1 MMFVISKLVIVLL
14 SPVLWIVIVFVW
26 AWLSKKAARKKR
38 CYTAGIIMLLF
49 FTNPFI
55 ISQLILAYQP
65 EKVTLGAG
73 ENYSAG
79 ILLGGFAGKNKTDQ
93 QTYFS
98 EQSDRF
104 IQAALLYKTGHIQ
117 KIIVA
122 AGDGTVFNRD
132 TFREGDFIQQQL
144 IAIGIPPEAIAL
156 DRDSRNTAENA
167 ANTKKIIDSL
177 QLPPPYLLVTSAMHI
192 PRAKKTFIRAGI
204 AVIPYP
210 AAFFV
215 RPPDSTVPTDYMLPS
230 ANALKNWDMYLRE
243 ITGSLMYWITGR
255 G

>member
-1 MMFVISKLVIVLL
+1 MMFAISKLVIVLL
-14 SPVLWIVIVFVW
+14 NPVLWIVIVFVW
-26 AWLSKKAARKKR
+26 GWISKKAVRKKR
-38 CYTAGIIMLLF
+38 CYITGIIMLLF

-55 ISQLILAYQP
+55 INQLILAYQP
-65 EKVTLGAG
+65 AKVTLRPD
-73 ENYSAG
+73 EKYSAG
-79 ILLGGFAGKNKTDQ
+79 ILLGGFAGKNDTDN

-104 IQAALLYKTGHIQ
+104 IQTTLLYKTGHIQ

-122 AGDGTVFNRD
+122 AGDGSVFNRGA
-132 TFREGDFIQQQL
+132 FREGDFIREQL
-144 IAIGIPPEAIAL
+144 IIMGIPPEAIAL

-167 ANTKKIIDSL
+167 ANARKIIDSL
-177 QLPPPYLLVTSAMHI
+177 QLAPPYLLITSAIHI
-192 PRAKKTFIRAGI
+192 PRAKRTFMKAGVDI
-204 AVIPYP
+204 IPYP

-215 RPPDSTVPTDYMLPS
+215 KPPDSVVPTDYILPS

-243 ITGSLMYWITGR
+243 VTGSLMYWITGR

>member
-14 SPVLWIVIVFVW
+14 SPILWILFVFVW
-26 AWLSKKAARKKR
+26 GLFSKKAARKKR
-38 CYTAGIIMLLF
+38 CYIAGIIMLLF

-55 ISQLILAYQP
+55 INKLILAYQP
-65 EKVTLGAG
+65 KKVTLRTD

-79 ILLGGFAGKNKTDQ
+79 ILLGGFAGMNKTDH

-104 IQAALLYKTGHIQ
+104 IQAMLLYKTGHIK

-122 AGDGTVFNRD
+122 AGDGSVFNRGD
-132 TFREGDFIQQQL
+132 FREGDFVQEQL
-144 IAIGIPPEAIAL
+144 IAMGISATDIAV

-167 ANTKKIIDSL
+167 INAKKIIDSL
-177 QLPPPYLLVTSAMHI
+177 RLSPPYVLITSALHI
-192 PRAKKTFIRAGI
+192 PRAQKTFTKAGI
-204 AVIPYP
+204 EVIPYP

-215 RPPDSTVPTDYMLPS
+215 RPPDSVVPTDYILPS

>member
-14 SPVLWIVIVFVW
+14 SPILWILFVFVW
-26 AWLSKKAARKKR
+26 GLFSKKAARKKR
-38 CYTAGIIMLLF
+38 CYIAGIIMLLF

-55 ISQLILAYQP
+55 INKLILAYQP
-65 EKVTLGAG
+65 KKVTLRTD

-79 ILLGGFAGKNKTDQ
+79 ILLGGFAGMNKTDH

-104 IQAALLYKTGHIQ
+104 IQAMLLYKTGHIK

-122 AGDGTVFNRD
+122 AGDGSVFNRGD
-132 TFREGDFIQQQL
+132 FREGDFVQEQL
-144 IAIGIPPEAIAL
+144 IAMGISATDIAV

-167 ANTKKIIDSL
+167 INAKKIIDSL
-177 QLPPPYLLVTSAMHI
+177 RLSPPYVLITSALHI
-192 PRAKKTFIRAGI
+192 PSAQKTFTKAGI
-204 AVIPYP
+204 EVIPYP

-215 RPPDSTVPTDYMLPS
+215 RPPDSVVPTDYILPS

-243 ITGSLMYWITGR
+243 ITGSLLYWITGR

>member
-1 MMFVISKLVIVLL
+1 MFVISKLVIVLL
-14 SPVLWIVIVFVW
+14 SPILWILFVFVW
-26 AWLSKKAARKKR
+26 GLFSKKAARKKR
-38 CYTAGIIMLLF
+38 CYIAGIIMLLF

-55 ISQLILAYQP
+55 INKLILAYQP
-65 EKVTLGAG
+65 KKVTLRTD

-79 ILLGGFAGKNKTDQ
+79 ILLGGFAGMNKTDH

-104 IQAALLYKTGHIQ
+104 IQAMLLYKTGHIK

-122 AGDGTVFNRD
+122 AGDGSVFNRGD
-132 TFREGDFIQQQL
+132 FREGDFVQEQL
-144 IAIGIPPEAIAL
+144 IAMGISATDIAV

-167 ANTKKIIDSL
+167 INAKKIIDSL
-177 QLPPPYLLVTSAMHI
+177 RLSPPYVLITSALHI
-192 PRAKKTFIRAGI
+192 PRAQKTFTKAGI
-204 AVIPYP
+204 EVIPYP

-215 RPPDSTVPTDYMLPS
+215 RPPDSVVPTDYILPS

>member
-14 SPVLWIVIVFVW
+14 SPILWILFVFVW
-26 AWLSKKAARKKR
+26 GLFSKKAARKKR
-38 CYTAGIIMLLF
+38 CYIAGIIMLLF

-55 ISQLILAYQP
+55 INKLILAYQP
-65 EKVTLGAG
+65 KKVTLRTD

-79 ILLGGFAGKNKTDQ
+79 ILLGGFAGMNKTDH

-104 IQAALLYKTGHIQ
+104 IQATLLYKTGHIK

-122 AGDGTVFNRD
+122 AGDGSVFNRGD
-132 TFREGDFIQQQL
+132 FREGDFVQEQL
-144 IAIGIPPEAIAL
+144 IAMGISATDIAV

-167 ANTKKIIDSL
+167 INAKKIIDSL
-177 QLPPPYLLVTSAMHI
+177 RLSPPYVLITSALHI
-192 PRAKKTFIRAGI
+192 PRAQKTFTKAGI
-204 AVIPYP
+204 EVIPYP

-215 RPPDSTVPTDYMLPS
+215 RPPDSVVPTDYILPS

>member
-1 MMFVISKLVIVLL
+1 MMFAISKLVIVLL
-14 SPVLWIVIVFVW
+14 SPILWIVIVFVW
-26 AWLSKKAARKKR
+26 GWFSKKATRKKR
-38 CYTAGIIMLLF
+38 CYIAGIIMLLF

-65 EKVTLGAG
+65 KKVTLGAS

-79 ILLGGFAGKNKTDQ
+79 ILLGGFAGMNKTDH

-104 IQAALLYKTGHIQ
+104 IQAMLLYKSGHIK

-122 AGDGTVFNRD
+122 AGDGSVFNRGD
-132 TFREGDFIQQQL
+132 FREGDFVQEQL
-144 IAIGIPPEAIAL
+144 IAMGIPAADIAI

-167 ANTKKIIDSL
+167 VNAKKIIDSL
-177 QLPPPYLLVTSAMHI
+177 HLSPPYLLITSALHI
-192 PRAKKTFIRAGI
+192 PRAQKTFTKAGI
-204 AVIPYP
+204 EVIPYP

-215 RPPDSTVPTDYMLPS
+215 KPPDSVVPTDYILPS
-230 ANALKNWDMYLRE
+230 ATALRYWDMYLRE

>member
-14 SPVLWIVIVFVW
+14 SPVLWIVIVFLW
-26 AWLSKKAARKKR
+26 GWFSKKSVRKKR
-38 CYTAGIIMLLF
+38 CSIAGTIMLLF

-65 EKVTLGAG
+65 AKVTLRSN

-79 ILLGGFAGKNKTDQ
+79 ILLGGFAGMNKTDGQ
-93 QTYFS
+93 KYFS

-104 IQAALLYKTGHIQ
+104 IQTVLLYKSGHI
-117 KIIVA
+117 KRIIVA
-122 AGDGTVFNRD
+122 AGDGSVFNRGD
-132 TFREGDFIQQQL
+132 FREGDFVQEQL
-144 IAIGIPPEAIAL
+144 VAMGIPAADIAV

-167 ANTKKIIDSL
+167 INSKKIVDSL
-177 QLPPPYLLVTSAMHI
+177 QLPAPYVLITSALHM
-192 PRAKKTFIRAGI
+192 PRAQKTFTRAGI
-204 AVIPYP
+204 EVIPYP
-210 AAFFV
+210 AAFFI
-215 RPPDSTVPTDYMLPS
+215 RPPDSVVPTDYILPS
-230 ANALKNWDMYLRE
+230 ASALRYWDMYLRE

>member
-1 MMFVISKLVIVLL
+1 MFAVSKLVIVLL
-14 SPVLWIVIVFVW
+14 SPVLWIVTVLVW
-26 AWLSKKAARKKR
+26 GWCTKNAARKKR
-38 CYTAGIIMLLF
+38 CYIAGIIMLLF

-55 ISQLILAYQP
+55 ISRLILAYQP
-65 EKVTLGAG
+65 QKVILHPG

-79 ILLGGFAGKNKTDQ
+79 ILLGGFAGRNNTDK

-104 IQAALLYKTGHIQ
+104 IQAALLYKTGHIK

-122 AGDGTVFNRD
+122 AGDGSVFNRGA
-132 TFREGDFIQQQL
+132 FREGDFIQEQL
-144 IAIGIPPEAIAL
+144 IAMGIPAEAVAV

-167 ANTKKIIDSL
+167 ANAKRIIDSL
-177 QLPPPYLLVTSAMHI
+177 QLPPPYLLITSAIHI
-192 PRAKKTFIRAGI
+192 PRAQRTFTKAG
-204 AVIPYP
+204 VEVTPYP

-215 RPPDSTVPTDYMLPS
+215 TPPDSAVPTDYILPS
-230 ANALKNWDMYLRE
+230 SGALRKWDMYLRE
-243 ITGSLMYWITGR
+243 ITGSLMYRLMGR

>member
-1 MMFVISKLVIVLL
+1 
-14 SPVLWIVIVFVW
+14 
-26 AWLSKKAARKKR
+26 
-38 CYTAGIIMLLF
+38 MLLF

-55 ISQLILAYQP
+55 INKLILAYQP
-65 EKVTLGAG
+65 KKVTLRTD

-79 ILLGGFAGKNKTDQ
+79 ILLGGFAGMNKTDH

-104 IQAALLYKTGHIQ
+104 IQAMLLYKTGHIK

-122 AGDGTVFNRD
+122 AGDGSVFNRGD
-132 TFREGDFIQQQL
+132 FREGDFVQKQL
-144 IAIGIPPEAIAL
+144 ISMGISATDIAV
-156 DRDSRNTAENA
+156 DRNSRNTAENA
-167 ANTKKIIDSL
+167 INAKKIIDSL
-177 QLPPPYLLVTSAMHI
+177 RLSPPYVLITSALHI
-192 PRAKKTFIRAGI
+192 PRAQKTFTKAGI
-204 AVIPYP
+204 EVIPYP

-215 RPPDSTVPTDYMLPS
+215 RPPDSVVPTDYILPS

>member
-1 MMFVISKLVIVLL
+1 MFVISKLVIVLL
-14 SPVLWIVIVFVW
+14 SPILWILFVFVW
-26 AWLSKKAARKKR
+26 GLFSKKAARKKR
-38 CYTAGIIMLLF
+38 CYIAGIIMLLF

-55 ISQLILAYQP
+55 INKLILAYQP
-65 EKVTLGAG
+65 KKVTLRTD

-79 ILLGGFAGKNKTDQ
+79 ILLGGFAGMNKTDH

-104 IQAALLYKTGHIQ
+104 IQAMLLYKTGHIK

-122 AGDGTVFNRD
+122 AGDGSVFNRGD
-132 TFREGDFIQQQL
+132 FREGDFVQEQL
-144 IAIGIPPEAIAL
+144 IAMGISATDIAV

-167 ANTKKIIDSL
+167 INAKKIIDSL
-177 QLPPPYLLVTSAMHI
+177 RLSPPYVLITSALHI
-192 PRAKKTFIRAGI
+192 PRAQKTFTKAGI
-204 AVIPYP
+204 EVIPYP

-215 RPPDSTVPTDYMLPS
+215 RPPDSVVPTDYILPS

-243 ITGSLMYWITGR
+243 ITGSLLYWITGR